1 MEKEVRCRT
10 LFSFTLILYLFIL
23 ILRTI
28 LLLLLL
34 LLLFG
39 TVTLQILKLFHDRL
53 FLVAVSEFSKN
64 HDQGKRINKRRQN
77 TQCKN

>member
-1 MEKEVRCRT
+1 MRCRT
-10 LFSFTLILYLFIL
+10 LFSFTLILYLLIL

-28 LLLLLL
+28 L

-77 TQCKN
+77 TQCKK